1 MVRPLKVLF
10 LSAEASPLA
19 KVGGLGDVGGELPR
33 ALRRLGLSIRTSLP
47 RYPGIA
53 LQARA
58 TSART
63 EVEILRRG
71 EAQHATVY
79 RQRLRGT
86 EALLVD
92 GEPVARDLQIYGGGK
107 EEGEKFVFWSLAALA
122 ACQQLRWK
130 PDVVHAHDW
139 HSAAAIAWIHLH
151 RDEDLFWRNTAT
163 VFTIHNLAYAG
174 AGHEEAWQA
183 YGLPAASGP
192 AVAEWARLLPLV
204 GAMTTADWI
213 TTVSPTYAAQ
223 ITSPEYGFGLDPILA
238 ARRTRLSGI
247 LNGIDPALWNP
258 AADRALQVRFS
269 YETLER
275 RAGNKRALQTEL
287 GFEARA
293 DTPLL
298 AFIGRM
304 EHQKGLDLALQALAM
319 LLDLPWQAVVLGTGQ
334 AELEAM
340 ASSFEQGHGG
350 RFRYRGLFDPDLSRR
365 IYGSADMVLV
375 PSRYEPCGLV
385 QMIGMR
391 YGCVPI
397 VRATGGLRDSVRDHA
412 RGSGTGFAFDDP
424 SPEAMADA
432 IRRAIALHGDRRAWL
447 GLQRRAARKDFSWD
461 KPARRYAAVY
471 RRALRA
477 RGDRS

>member
-33 ALRRLGLSIRTSLP
+33 ALRRLGFDVRTSLP
-47 RYPGIA
+47 RYPAID
-53 LQARA
+53 LEAR
-58 TSART
+58 TTRART
-63 EVEILRRG
+63 EVGILRRG
-71 EAQHATVY
+71 ESQSAAVY
-79 RQRLRGT
+79 RQRVRGS
-86 EALLVD
+86 EVLLVD

-107 EEGEKFVFWSLAALA
+107 EEGEKFVFWSLAVLA
-122 ACQQLRWK
+122 ACQEWRWK

-139 HSAAAIAWIHLH
+139 HSAAAVSWIHGRRL
-151 RDEDLFWRNTAT
+151 DDPFWRSTAT

-183 YGLPAASGP
+183 YGLPEASGP
-192 AVAEWARLLPLV
+192 GVADWARRLPLV
-204 GAMTTADWI
+204 GALTTADWI

-223 ITSPEYGFGLDPILA
+223 ITTPEYGFGLDPILSK
-238 ARRTRLSGI
+238 RRASLTGI

-258 AADRALQVRFS
+258 AADGALQVRFS
-269 YETLER
+269 AETLER
-275 RAGNKRALQTEL
+275 RERNKIALQAEL
-287 GFEARA
+287 GFQARA
-293 DTPLL
+293 ETPLL

-304 EHQKGLDLALQALAM
+304 EHQKGIDLALQALAM

-334 AELEAM
+334 AEFEAM
-340 ASSFEQGHGG
+340 ASSFEQGHAG
-350 RFRYRGLFDPDLSRR
+350 RFRYRGLFDPDLARR

-397 VRATGGLRDSVRDHA
+397 VRATGGLRDTVRDHA
-412 RGSGTGFAFDDP
+412 RGSGTGFTFDEP
-424 SPEAMADA
+424 SPEALAAA
-432 IRRAIALHGDRRAWL
+432 IRRAMAAFNHRRAWR
-447 GLQRRAARKDFSWD
+447 GLQRRAARKDFAWD
-461 KPARRYAAVY
+461 RPARHYAAVY

-477 RGDRS
+477 RGLRV